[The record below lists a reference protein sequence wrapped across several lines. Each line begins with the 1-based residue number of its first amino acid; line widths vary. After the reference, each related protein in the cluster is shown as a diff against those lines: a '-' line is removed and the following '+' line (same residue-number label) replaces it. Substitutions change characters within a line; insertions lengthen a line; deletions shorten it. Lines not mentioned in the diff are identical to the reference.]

1 MDATTLKY
9 GAAFAAVL
17 LFTGLHLRVSMRAFQ
32 VTWLL
37 SAIWIATTLLNH
49 NLYYPEALAPYPLI
63 DAAAGSIV
71 SLIFWKRPQIW
82 SLSLATTFLVMGAIH
97 TLFWYGQANGDGY
110 AAVLPY
116 MNNLGVVVKVQL
128 ALVCIPGGIECVRKL
143 RAYNFARLLPM
154 LRRAVHHR
162 HVRDQGKKA

>member
-1 MDATTLKY
+1 MDATTVKY
-9 GAAFAAVL
+9 GVAIAAVL
-17 LFTGLHLRVSMRAFQ
+17 VFTGLNRSVSMRAFQ
-32 VTWLL
+32 TTWLL
-37 SAIWIATTLLNH
+37 AFIWLTTNALNY

-82 SLSLATTFLVMGAIH
+82 SLALATTFLVMGAIH

-128 ALVCIPGGIECVRKL
+128 ALVCLPGGIECVRKL
-143 RAYNFARLLPM
+143 RAYSAARFLPV
-154 LRRAVHHR
+154 LRGVVHHR
-162 HVRDQGKKA
+162 NVRDQGKKA